1 MSWQPSLLKLRMI
14 IFCFPIINSTAAAP
28 TIPCAVNDS
37 SKADVQ
43 AYAVGSHL
51 THMLEEWLL
60 WGHTVTSY
68 GYGYLILEQKTVK
81 VAFVSS
87 CFHSMSLTQVT

>member
-1 MSWQPSLLKLRMI
+1 MSWQPSLLKLQMI
-14 IFCFPIINSTAAAP
+14 IFCLPII
-28 TIPCAVNDS
+28 
-37 SKADVQ
+37 KADVQ
-43 AYAVGSHL
+43 AYMVGSHL